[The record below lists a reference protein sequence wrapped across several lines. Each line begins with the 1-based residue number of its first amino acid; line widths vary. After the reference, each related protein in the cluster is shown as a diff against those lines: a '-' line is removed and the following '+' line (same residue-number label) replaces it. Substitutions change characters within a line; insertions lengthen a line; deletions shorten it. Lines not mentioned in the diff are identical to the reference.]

1 MSNRTAAE
9 ALSFHGI
16 GIGTGKAM
24 GKLRFLRAN
33 PLTGLSAQEQDGT
46 DGEGDAYGTV
56 GAHAAESD
64 AIDAQRQRFEDAVA
78 RTRRRLKELSAR
90 AKESAGEEAGEIFD
104 IHLLL
109 LEDEDYRAAVEKQL
123 LRGGTAE
130 QCVRHAESTFSA
142 LLSSLSDGYLA
153 ARTAD
158 VHDVSALLLEA
169 LSGKAGYGIP
179 HAEEPFLLVAQELTP
194 SQTMS
199 LDLEKILGIV
209 TFGGS
214 VHSHASILAQ
224 SMGIPA
230 LVGVG
235 VLDSALEGCLGL
247 LDSAQGSLTVSPDEA
262 ATESFRELCRM
273 EQQTR
278 EQERIRTGAF
288 KNRPAVSK
296 SGHRV
301 LIYANIGDERQAMA
315 AMECGADG
323 IGLLRSE
330 LLYLSLERYP
340 EEQELYNLY
349 RHIVERMEGR
359 RVVIRTLDIGADKQ
373 VPYFELPR
381 EENPALGFR
390 AIRVCLARRELF
402 RTQLCAILRASA
414 YGKVALMLP
423 MVTSVQEV
431 LQCKELLR
439 ECRNRLLQRGQPFD
453 EGMELGVM
461 IETPAAALMARELAR
476 EVDFFSVGTNDL
488 TQYTL
493 AADRQNPLLSS
504 LVRENTEPVLRLIR
518 MATEAM
524 HQKGGW
530 VGICGEMAADL
541 SMTQAFVNM
550 QIEELSVSPPSLLPL
565 REKVLECD

>member
-1 MSNRTAAE
+1 MSNRAATE

-16 GIGTGKAM
+16 GIGGSKAM
-24 GKLRFLRAN
+24 GKLRFLRTS
-33 PLTGLSAQEQDGT
+33 PSTGL
-46 DGEGDAYGTV
+46 
-56 GAHAAESD
+56 AAEELCCPDGDD
-64 AIDAQRQRFEDAVA
+64 AFGAACAQTPSAERIADERQRFEEAVA
-78 RTRRRLKELSAR
+78 RTRQRLSELSAR
-90 AKESAGEEAGEIFD
+90 AKESVGEEAGEIFD
-104 IHLLL
+104 IHMLL

-130 QCVRHAESTFSA
+130 QCVRCAESTFSA

-179 HAEEPFLLVAQELTP
+179 NAEEPFLLVAQELTP

-199 LDLEKILGIV
+199 LDMEKILGIV

-214 VHSHASILAQ
+214 VNSHASILAQ

-235 VLDSALEGCLGL
+235 VLDSALEGCLAL
-247 LDSAQGSLTVSPDEA
+247 LDSVQGSLIVSPDEA

-273 EQQTR
+273 EQHSR

-301 LIYANIGDERQAMA
+301 QIYANIGDERQAVA

-340 EEQELYNLY
+340 EEQELYTLY

-359 RVVIRTLDIGADKQ
+359 RVIIRTLDIGADKQ
-373 VPYFELPR
+373 APYFELPH

-402 RTQLCAILRASA
+402 RTQLCAILRASVH
-414 YGKVALMLP
+414 GKVALMLP

-461 IETPAAALMARELAR
+461 IETPAAALMAQELAQ

-493 AADRQNPLLSS
+493 AADRQNPLLSQ
-504 LVRENTEPVLRLIR
+504 LVQENTEPVLRLIR

-524 HQKGGW
+524 HKRGGW

-541 SMTQAFVNM
+541 TMTQAFVNM
-550 QIEELSVSPPSLLPL
+550 KIEELSVSPPLLLPL

>member
-1 MSNRTAAE
+1 MSNRAAAE

-16 GIGTGKAM
+16 GIGEAKAM
-24 GKLRFLRAN
+24 GKLRFLRTS
-33 PLTGLSAQEQDGT
+33 PMTGLAAEE
-46 DGEGDAYGTV
+46 GERPNGALWEGAV
-56 GAHAAESD
+56 GAKTEMSEESV
-64 AIDAQRQRFEDAVA
+64 AAQRQRFEEAVA
-78 RTRRRLKELSAR
+78 RTRQRLTELSAR
-90 AKESAGEEAGEIFD
+90 AKESMGAETGEIFD
-104 IHLLL
+104 MHLLL
-109 LEDEDYRAAVEKQL
+109 LEDEDYRSAVEKQL
-123 LRGGTAE
+123 LRGCTAE
-130 QCVRHAESTFSA
+130 QSVRHAESAFVT

-158 VHDVSALLLEA
+158 VHDVSELLLEA

-179 HAEEPFLLVAQELTP
+179 AAEEPFLLVAQELTP

-199 LDLEKILGIV
+199 LDLSKILGIV

-235 VLDSALEGCLGL
+235 VLDSALEGCLAL
-247 LDSAQGSLTVSPDEA
+247 LDSARGTLTVSPDEA
-262 ATESFRELCRM
+262 AAESFRELCRM

-301 LIYANIGDERQAMA
+301 LIYANIGDERQAVA

-340 EEQELYNLY
+340 EEQELYTLY

-373 VPYFELPR
+373 APYFELPR

-414 YGKVALMLP
+414 HGKVALMLP

-431 LQCKELLR
+431 RLCKELLQG
-439 ECRNRLLQRGQPFD
+439 CRNRLLERGQPFD

-461 IETPAAALMARELAR
+461 IETPAAALMAQELAQ

-504 LVRENTEPVLRLIR
+504 LVQENTEPVLRLIR

-524 HQKGGW
+524 HKKGGW

-541 SMTQAFVNM
+541 SMTQTFVKM
-550 QIEELSVSPPSLLPL
+550 KIEELSVSPPSLLPL
-565 REKVLECD
+565 RETVLKCD